1 MTTGDVPASR
11 IVIDNP
17 AAGVRVVAFDRPE
30 VRNAFDTTM
39 YLQVTEALV
48 EADRD
53 ETVSAIILTGRGSA
67 FTSGQ
72 DLAEMAAMATGT
84 AVEGAG
90 QGFMGLLDC
99 HDRALRAHVG
109 RRERRRR
116 GAGIHRPG
124 PL

>member
-17 AAGVRVVAFDRPE
+17 AGGVRVVAFDRPE

-53 ETVSAIILTGRGSA
+53 EAVSALILTGRGSA

-72 DLAEMAAMATGT
+72 DLVEMAAMATGA

-90 QGFMGLLDC
+90 KGFMGLINAMTELS
-99 HDRALRAHVG
+99 
-109 RRERRRR
+109 
-116 GAGIHRPG
+116 G
-124 PL
+124 PQL